1 MALYNSKQDVFL
13 LCVLSTH
20 VSTYG
25 LRDEP
30 NGVLVFR
37 GMRNDHVTRS
47 AQADKFD
54 DGKIEICNCTQF
66 R

>member
-1 MALYNSKQDVFL
+1 MHATSTGDRTRHPKL
-13 LCVLSTH
+13 VL